1 MNRISAVVVVLFLV
15 VLCFGP
21 AESAPK
27 AEPIAPRGPA
37 AGVTLTYAADPAD
50 IEIVTPA
57 GRTVF
62 IDVYAVGNMSRAP
75 TAQDI
80 LLTTHLHSDHYSASV
95 ADAFP
100 GRQLLAENG
109 KIELPDVT
117 ITGIAAAHN
126 SDDPIVGKGG
136 TDYIYII
143 ETGGV
148 RIVHF
153 GDLGQDALTAEQLAV
168 IGKVE
173 VAISQLSN
181 SYSDVNADNLKGFN
195 LMEQV
200 EPRLFIPTHSD
211 RDTIKMAVERW
222 KGFYSTSR
230 TIAISAA
237 TLPPA
242 RSVLLLGSMAGPY
255 GRLFNLRPWQ

>member
-1 MNRISAVVVVLFLV
+1 MNRNSSVIMLLFLV
-15 VLCFGP
+15 VFCFGP
-21 AESAPK
+21 AEPAPR
-27 AEPIAPRGPA
+27 AEPIAPRTPVV
-37 AGVTLTYAADPAD
+37 GVTLTYAADPAD
-50 IEIVTPA
+50 VEIVTPT

-62 IDVYAVGNMSRAP
+62 VDVYDVGNMSKTP

-80 LLTTHLHSDHYSASV
+80 LLTTHFHSDHYCKTLS
-95 ADAFP
+95 DAFP
-100 GRQLLAENG
+100 GRRLLAETG

-126 SDDPIVGKGG
+126 SNDPILDEGG

-143 ETGGV
+143 QSGGV

-168 IGKVE
+168 IGKVD

-181 SYSDVNADNLKGFN
+181 SYSDMNADNLKGFN
-195 LMEQV
+195 LMQQV
-200 EPRLFIPTHSD
+200 SPRLFIPTHSD
-211 RDTIKMAVERW
+211 NDSIKMSVERW

-230 TIAISAA
+230 TIAISSA
-237 TLPPA
+237 TLPAA
-242 RSVLLLGSMAGPY
+242 RSVLILGSMAVPY
-255 GRLFNLRPWQ
+255 GRLFNLRLWK